1 MGPHDT
7 SDSAERAAREQE
19 FHDHAFTHETRAR
32 VAKYYAVTRRSSAC
46 YERFLDAIAPP
57 ARVLEYGCGEGSA
70 AFDLARR
77 GVAVTGIDI
86 SPIGIDHANQEAAA
100 AGLSTAEFVVMD
112 AENLTFADGDF
123 DVVCGSGILH
133 HLDLERALD
142 EVARVLSPHGHA
154 CFQEP
159 LGHNP
164 LINLY
169 RRLTPSLRTVDEH
182 PLLQSDLARLRAPFG
197 DVEVRYFHL
206 FTLLA
211 VPFRRFRLFSGLL
224 HLLESVDRFLF
235 AVIPPLRRF
244 AWLVVIEL
252 AAPTTR
258 SADAA
263 DAADAS

>member
-1 MGPHDT
+1 MGPNDGT
-7 SDSAERAAREQE
+7 DSAERAAREQH
-19 FHDHAFTHETRAR
+19 FHDHAFTHETRGR
-32 VAKYYAVTRRSSAC
+32 VAKYYAVTRRSTEC
-46 YERFLDAIAPP
+46 YERILAGITPP

-70 AFDLARR
+70 AFGLARR

-86 SPIGIDHANQEAAA
+86 SPIGIEHANEQAAA
-100 AGLSTAEFVVMD
+100 AGLSTAEFLVMD
-112 AENLTFADGDF
+112 AENLAFADGEF

-133 HLDLERALD
+133 HLDLERSLD
-142 EVARVLSPHGHA
+142 EVARVLSADGRA

-182 PLLQSDLARLRAPFG
+182 PLLQSDLTRLHAPFG

-211 VPFRRFRLFSGLL
+211 VPFRHTRLFTGLL
-224 HLLESVDRFLF
+224 RMLESVDRVLF
-235 AVIPPLRRF
+235 SVIPPLRRF

-252 AAPTTR
+252 AAPNAR
-258 SADAA
+258 SADV
-263 DAADAS
+263 ADAS